1 MDIRS
6 AIITDFSTG
15 TLSLSA
21 AEGLTHVKALPCMS
35 VVQSLRGRY
44 DVSLDGGESEK
55 MNAGDIFV
63 APPRLMQTIV
73 HHMDETGK
81 MEARWIF
88 FNAETDGIPVD
99 SRFDFPLRC
108 SPAAAR
114 EISPFL
120 DGIFSSRDLFFRLAS
135 AYMLLR
141 YLLDEAQ
148 EKRRQPRGIAAALAL
163 IRTRFGEPLSVPE
176 LAAEAKMS
184 LSSFHASFRQT
195 VGMPPLAYLN
205 EYRLSRA
212 LGELLHTDCT
222 VSEAARRSGF
232 PDPLYFSRVFREK
245 YGMSPRQYR
254 SDYLLSA
261 GKAGGKEPSS
271 QTLAPN
277 PRKMRP

>member
-108 SPAAAR
+108 SPAASR

-195 VGMPPLAYLN
+195 VGMPPAG
-205 EYRLSRA
+205 LSQRIPA
-212 LGELLHTDCT
+212 F
-222 VSEAARRSGF
+222 ARARRASAHRLHRERSGAA
-232 PDPLYFSRVFREK
+232 LRVFR
-245 YGMSPRQYR
+245 SPLFQPRVPGKIRNVPAAIPLRLSPLRRQSGR
-254 SDYLLSA
+254 ERAFLPDPCAES
-261 GKAGGKEPSS
+261 P
-271 QTLAPN
+271 
-277 PRKMRP
+277 